1 MKRKVIINQ
10 DTSNVTE
17 NPREF
22 SQLLKD
28 FNSLKY
34 SVPANGT
41 TAVRYLKLITGLA
54 AALVIG
60 FIIYNY
66 NSTPT
71 LTEENTTPNHS
82 EELVTE
88 SNIEL
93 PFWEAKV
100 NNGEETTL
108 ISPSGVVIEVPEG
121 AFSLKDNQSIL
132 KDSITLKLTQY
143 DDALSILVSQIP
155 MSYDSAGMKLHF
167 QSDGMFSLTAYDQN
181 NNEVQLE
188 KDLKVHYPQTT
199 GRTNSNTYFLENN
212 VWSYSEH
219 TPLTSYAE
227 VCENTVYKFQTEEN
241 APEAKPIVNTL
252 KKTISDLEMRY
263 EDLESSKPLEPRKQ
277 NLTNYRFLLDV
288 NPTEFPE
295 LMSFED
301 VIFEVKDSRFSWSIY
316 EETWND
322 ISVSKKHKGGRYL
335 VTLKNTKRVEIFDV
349 YPVLGEKDFLEAF
362 SDYSTE
368 MQRIEEDKKD
378 ISKRIKT
385 NKKREKD
392 FLAKLKRDEKHLEK
406 VISRKRIVNQLTAN
420 LSADTPYR
428 SINLGELGI
437 VNFDI
442 GIPLP
447 AKGIKVPA
455 AFFIAGNSNSVL
467 EVSLIN
473 LVDNIYYNYA
483 QPEFEEFRYMRG
495 QKHLLVSILPDG
507 RIAAYRGELSAKKIK
522 RGEPF
527 KFGLEISDATN
538 LDDLRDFLGLTE
550 SI

>member
-1 MKRKVIINQ
+1 M
-10 DTSNVTE
+10 
-17 NPREF
+17 
-22 SQLLKD
+22 
-28 FNSLKY
+28 
-34 SVPANGT
+34 PANGK
-41 TAVRYLKLITGLA
+41 TAVRYHKLITGLA
-54 AALVIG
+54 AVLLIG
-60 FIIYNY
+60 FIIYNH
-66 NSTPT
+66 NSAPT
-71 LTEENTTPNHS
+71 LAEENTTPNHL
-82 EELVTE
+82 EKRVTE

-100 NNGEETTL
+100 DNGEETTL
-108 ISPSGVVIEVPEG
+108 ISPSGVVIEVPQG
-121 AFSLKDNQSIL
+121 AFSLKDQGLL

-167 QSDGMFSLTAYDQN
+167 QSDGMFNLTAYDQN
-181 NNEVQLE
+181 NNEVQLK
-188 KDLKVHYPQTT
+188 KDIKVHYPQTS
-199 GRTNSNTYFLENN
+199 GRTNSNTYILDNN

-219 TPLTSYAE
+219 TPLTTYAA

-241 APEAKPIVNTL
+241 APEAKPIVNTRN
-252 KKTISDLEMRY
+252 KTIADLEGRY

-277 NLTNYRFLLDV
+277 NLANYRFLLDV

-349 YPVLGEKDFLEAF
+349 YPVLSEKDFLNAF

-368 MQRIEEDKKD
+368 MQRIEEEKKD

-385 NKKREKD
+385 NKKREQA
-392 FLAKLKRDEKHLEK
+392 FFAQLKRDKKHLEK
-406 VISRKRIVNQLTAN
+406 VTSRKRIVNQLTAN

-428 SINLGELGI
+428 SINLGELGV

-455 AFFIAGNSNSVL
+455 AFFISGDSNSVL
-467 EVSLIN
+467 EVNLIN
-473 LVDNIYYNYA
+473 LEDNIYYNYA
-483 QPEFEEFRYMRG
+483 QPQFKEFRYMRG
-495 QKHLLVSILPDG
+495 QKHLLISILPDG
-507 RIAAYRGELSAKKIK
+507 RIAAYRGDLSAEKIK

-527 KFGLEISDATN
+527 KFELEISEATN
-538 LDDLRDFLGLTE
+538 IDDLRDFLGLTE

>member
-22 SQLLKD
+22 SELLKD

-34 SVPANGT
+34 SVPANGN
-41 TAVRYLKLITGLA
+41 TAVRYHKLIAGLA
-54 AALVIG
+54 AVLLIG
-60 FIIYNY
+60 FIIYNH
-66 NSTPT
+66 NSAPT
-71 LTEENTTPNHS
+71 LAEENTTPNHS
-82 EELVTE
+82 EKRVTE

-100 NNGEETTL
+100 DNGEETIL
-108 ISPSGVVIEVPEG
+108 ISPSGVVIEVPQG
-121 AFSLKDNQSIL
+121 AFSLKDQGLL

-167 QSDGMFSLTAYDQN
+167 QSDGMFNLTAYDQN
-181 NNEVQLE
+181 NNEVQLK
-188 KDLKVHYPQTT
+188 KDIKVHYPQTS
-199 GRTNSNTYFLENN
+199 GRTNSNTYILDNN

-219 TPLTSYAE
+219 TPLTTYAA

-241 APEAKPIVNTL
+241 APKAKPILNTRN
-252 KKTISDLEMRY
+252 KTIADLEGRY

-277 NLTNYRFLLDV
+277 NLANYRFLLDV

-295 LMSFED
+295 LTSFED

-322 ISVSKKHKGGRYL
+322 ISVSKKHRGGRYL

-349 YPVLGEKDFLEAF
+349 YPVLGEKDFLDAF

-368 MQRIEEDKKD
+368 MQRIEEEKKD

-385 NKKREKD
+385 NKKREQA
-392 FLAKLKRDEKHLEK
+392 FLAQLTRDKKHLEK
-406 VISRKRIVNQLTAN
+406 VTSRKRIVNQLTAN

-428 SINLGELGI
+428 SINLGELGV

-455 AFFIAGNSNSVL
+455 AFFISGSSNSVL
-467 EVSLIN
+467 EVNLIN
-473 LVDNIYYNYA
+473 LEDNIYYNYA
-483 QPEFEEFRYMRG
+483 HPQFKEFRYMRG

-507 RIAAYRGELSAKKIK
+507 RIAAYRGDLSAEKIK
-522 RGEPF
+522 RGESF
-527 KFGLEISDATN
+527 KFGLEISAATN